1 MKLYDLPPSPNA
13 RRVRIF
19 LAEKGLEIPMV
30 PVNMMTGENQTDAY
44 LKKNSLGRMPLLELD
59 DGSCISESM
68 AICRYIEE
76 LHPSPALMGNGA
88 LESATIEMW
97 KRRMEFEFLLPIVNI
112 FRHTGEMW
120 KDRMVQIA
128 EVAEQERKTVAS
140 RMEWLDSQLNGTQ
153 FIAGDSYTVADIT
166 AQCAFVM
173 GKAAL
178 GIRIPA
184 ELKNLSDWWS
194 SVSKRPTARA

>member
-1 MKLYDLPPSPNA
+1 MKLYDLPASPNA

-76 LHPSPALMGNGA
+76 
-88 LESATIEMW
+88 
-97 KRRMEFEFLLPIVNI
+97 FEFLLPIVNI

-128 EVAEQERKTVAS
+128 EVAEQERKTVAP
-140 RMEWLDSQLNGTQ
+140 RMEWLDSELNGTQ

-166 AQCAFVM
+166 AQCSFVM

-194 SVSKRPTARA
+194 SVSTRPTARA

>member
-1 MKLYDLPPSPNA
+1 
-13 RRVRIF
+13 
-19 LAEKGLEIPMV
+19 
-30 PVNMMTGENQTDAY
+30 
-44 LKKNSLGRMPLLELD
+44 
-59 DGSCISESM
+59 
-68 AICRYIEE
+68 
-76 LHPSPALMGNGA
+76 
-88 LESATIEMW
+88 
-97 KRRMEFEFLLPIVNI
+97 
-112 FRHTGEMW
+112 
-120 KDRMVQIA
+120 MVQIA